1 MTGAHLQWWI
11 EKGDEKFLSGDIELP
26 SVPYYGTY
34 KKPLSIDIPQNLPS
48 GDYKLKGEIWMNGKK
63 VSHNESEIFIAGQ
76 DWNDTDAIG
85 KTIYLYDS
93 SVGEQTRNCL
103 QRLGYVVKLVHRIG
117 NLSRNS
123 TLVLGKD
130 SWDNNINS
138 QVEQLKEY
146 VKKGGHVICLEQ
158 DPDKFNQSW
167 LPISVT
173 FLKDSNNDPIYLSP
187 SLAYKDGMNINLER
201 PYHPVF
207 KGLMPKHFKLWSDYT
222 SYNESQKGF
231 PAIYPVD
238 RGYDLHMADL
248 SNVAI
253 LANYSRALSAT
264 ALSEIFMGKGSV
276 LLSGFDLINHCGID
290 PVADKLL
297 SNILHYMV
305 IDKKHEPYVA
315 VSDSIIWGDYASER
329 GIVNALCNGLMV
341 NTVPIIPKG
350 QEKDVKYKLKIDE
363 YGYQYAGAYGG
374 WNSKPGVQYVPY
386 GRRPM
391 APFTFSRGGSPL
403 IDKTSV
409 TGEGYFYITL
419 SEKKNIMTTV
429 LENPVDEPIRISLS
443 VNDEAGE
450 EYTILP
456 KQQLSIDTDISH
468 IKNTMKVFL
477 KGDRRTILV
486 KTILSMKH
494 SSK

>member
-1 MTGAHLQWWI
+1 M
-11 EKGDEKFLSGDIELP
+11 
-26 SVPYYGTY
+26 
-34 KKPLSIDIPQNLPS
+34 
-48 GDYKLKGEIWMNGKK
+48 
-63 VSHNESEIFIAGQ
+63 
-76 DWNDTDAIG
+76 
-85 KTIYLYDS
+85 
-93 SVGEQTRNCL
+93 
-103 QRLGYVVKLVHRIG
+103 HRIG

-419 SEKKNIMTTV
+419 PEKKNIMTTV